1 MQLDLL
7 QDGFVAIPQAGIG
20 QIQQRAGELH
30 GFTKHEVERRINVG
44 RAQFFH
50 ALKCLDPA
58 LCLTRLG
65 GLSLEA
71 GDVAFHVRGLRLL
84 LLVGLLLLGQTL
96 GTGAL
101 EGCVTA
107 AVERD
112 FALIDVGDVVHHG
125 IEKIPVVGYQQQG
138 ARVAFEEVFEPQNGI
153 KVQVVGRFIEQQ
165 QIRRTHEGL
174 RQVQADLARAEAD
187 EDGAAQARLHSE
199 LDSADGYTADA
210 RARKMLAGLGFT
222 NEQMDRPV
230 ADFSGGWRMRLN
242 LAQALMCPSDL
253 LLLDEPT
260 NHLDLDAI
268 LWLEDFLKN
277 YPGTLLLIS
286 HDRDFLDA
294 VVDNIAHVDQRK
306 ITLYRGGY
314 SAFERARAERLAQ
327 QQQAYEKQQAQR
339 AHMESYIARFKA
351 QATKARQAQSRIKA
365 LERMEELSAAHV
377 DSPFDFV
384 FREAVKLSSPLLDL
398 SDARLGYGDK
408 TILEKVKLQ
417 LVPGARI
424 GLLGPNG
431 AGKSTLIKNLAGE
444 LEPLS
449 GRLARGETLVVGYFA
464 QHQLDSL
471 DSKASPLLHMQRLAP
486 TEREQTL
493 RDFLGGFD
501 FRGARIDEPVL
512 NFSGGEKARLA
523 LALIAWGRPNLL
535 LLDEPTNHLDLEMRL
550 ALTMA
555 LQEFSGA
562 VLVVSHDRHLLKS
575 TTDEFLLVADGKV
588 QEFDGDLED
597 YARWL
602 ADYRLRNAPVS
613 TTLVNPDKT
622 DKKAQRQAAAALR
635 QQLAPH
641 KREADKLESELGKV
655 NEKLAKIETSLGDSA
670 VYEAARKDELRDL
683 LAEQAKLKVLESQL
697 EERWMEALEL
707 LESMQAELE
716 ALS

>member
-1 MQLDLL
+1 MIRLQNLTLQRGPQRLL
-7 QDGFVAIPQAGIG
+7 EDAELTLHAGHKAGLIG
-20 QIQQRAGELH
+20 ANGAGKSSLFALIRGELH
-30 GFTKHEVERRINVG
+30 PDSGDCFLPADWRIAHMRQEIETLERLAVDYV
-44 RAQFFH
+44 
-50 ALKCLDPA
+50 LD
-58 LCLTRLG
+58 
-65 GLSLEA
+65 
-71 GDVAFHVRGLRLL
+71 GDLRL
-84 LLVGLLLLGQTL
+84 
-96 GTGAL
+96 
-101 EGCVTA
+101 
-107 AVERD
+107 R
-112 FALIDVGDVVHHG
+112 
-125 IEKIPVVGYQQQG
+125 
-138 ARVAFEEVFEPQNGI
+138 EVQ
-153 KVQVVGRFIEQQ
+153 R
-165 QIRRTHEGL
+165 
-174 RQVQADLARAEAD
+174 DLAAAEAAH
-187 EDGAAQARLHSE
+187 DGAAQARLHSE

-210 RARKMLAGLGFT
+210 RARKLLAGLGFT
-222 NEQMDRPV
+222 NEQMDRQV
-230 ADFSGGWRMRLN
+230 GDFSGGWRMRLN

-268 LWLEDFLKN
+268 IWLEEWLKS

-286 HDRDFLDA
+286 HDRDFLDE
-294 VVDNIAHVDQRK
+294 VVDHVAHVDQRR

-314 SAFERARAERLAQ
+314 TAFERARAERLAQ

-384 FREAVKLSSPLLDL
+384 FRESSKISSPLIDL

-417 LVPGARI
+417 LTPGARI

-444 LEPLS
+444 LSPLG
-449 GRLARGETLVVGYFA
+449 GRLTRGENTVVGYFA

-471 DSKASPLLHMQRLAP
+471 DAKASPLLHLQRLAP

-523 LALIAWGRPNLL
+523 LALIAWERPNLL

-575 TTDEFLLVADGKV
+575 TTDNFYLVADGKV
-588 QEFDGDLED
+588 EEFDGDLED

-602 ADYRLRNAPVS
+602 VEYRQRNAPVS
-613 TTLVNPDKT
+613 NTPVNPDKT

-641 KREADKLESELGKV
+641 KREADKLEAELGKLH
-655 NEKLAKIETSLGDSA
+655 EKLAKVDASLGDSDI
-670 VYEAARKDELRDL
+670 YEPARKNELRDL
-683 LAEQAKLKVLESQL
+683 LAEQARLKVREGEL
-697 EERWMEALEL
+697 EEAWMEALEV

>member
-1 MQLDLL
+1 MIRLQNLTLQRGPQRLL
-7 QDGFVAIPQAGIG
+7 EDAELTLHAGHKAGLIG
-20 QIQQRAGELH
+20 ANGAGKSSLFALIRGELH
-30 GFTKHEVERRINVG
+30 PDSGDCFLPADWRIAHMRQEIETLERIAVDYV
-44 RAQFFH
+44 
-50 ALKCLDPA
+50 LD
-58 LCLTRLG
+58 
-65 GLSLEA
+65 
-71 GDVAFHVRGLRLL
+71 GDLRL
-84 LLVGLLLLGQTL
+84 
-96 GTGAL
+96 
-101 EGCVTA
+101 
-107 AVERD
+107 R
-112 FALIDVGDVVHHG
+112 
-125 IEKIPVVGYQQQG
+125 
-138 ARVAFEEVFEPQNGI
+138 EVQ
-153 KVQVVGRFIEQQ
+153 R
-165 QIRRTHEGL
+165 
-174 RQVQADLARAEAD
+174 DLAAAEAAH
-187 EDGAAQARLHSE
+187 DGAAQARLHSE

-210 RARKMLAGLGFT
+210 RARKLLAGLGFT
-222 NEQMDRPV
+222 NEQMDRQV
-230 ADFSGGWRMRLN
+230 GDFSGGWRMRLN

-268 LWLEDFLKN
+268 IWLEDWLKS
-277 YPGTLLLIS
+277 YPGTLMLIS

-294 VVDNIAHVDQRK
+294 VVDHVAHVDQRK

-384 FREAVKLSSPLLDL
+384 FRESTKISSPLIDL

-408 TILEKVKLQ
+408 AILEKVKLQ
-417 LVPGARI
+417 LTPGARI

-444 LEPLS
+444 LEPLA
-449 GRLARGETLVVGYFA
+449 GRLTRGENTVVGYFA

-471 DSKASPLLHMQRLAP
+471 DSKASPLLHLQRLAP

-523 LALIAWGRPNLL
+523 LALIAWDRPNLL

-575 TTDEFLLVADGKV
+575 TTDNFYLVADGKV
-588 QEFDGDLED
+588 EEFDGDLED

-602 ADYRLRNAPVS
+602 VEYRQRNAPVS
-613 TTLVNPDKT
+613 NTPVNPDKT

-641 KREADKLESELGKV
+641 KREADKLEAELGKLH
-655 NEKLAKIETSLGDSA
+655 EKLAKIDTSLGDSDI
-670 VYEAARKDELRDL
+670 YEPMRKNDLRDL
-683 LAEQAKLKVLESQL
+683 LAEQARLKVREAEL
-697 EERWMEALEL
+697 EEAWMEALEL

>member
-1 MQLDLL
+1 MIRLQNLTLQRGPQRLL
-7 QDGFVAIPQAGIG
+7 EDAELTLHAGHKAGLIG
-20 QIQQRAGELH
+20 ANGAGKSSLFALLRGELH
-30 GFTKHEVERRINVG
+30 PDSGDCSLPADWRIAHMRQEVDTLERLAVDYV
-44 RAQFFH
+44 
-50 ALKCLDPA
+50 LD
-58 LCLTRLG
+58 
-65 GLSLEA
+65 
-71 GDVAFHVRGLRLL
+71 GD
-84 LLVGLLLLGQTL
+84 
-96 GTGAL
+96 
-101 EGCVTA
+101 
-107 AVERD
+107 
-112 FALIDVGDVVHHG
+112 
-125 IEKIPVVGYQQQG
+125 
-138 ARVAFEEVFEPQNGI
+138 
-153 KVQVVGRFIEQQ
+153 
-165 QIRRTHEGL
+165 IRL
-174 RQVQADLARAEAD
+174 RQVQRDLAVAEAAH
-187 EDGAAQARLHSE
+187 DGGALARLHSE

-210 RARKMLAGLGFT
+210 RARKLLAGLGFT
-222 NEQMDRPV
+222 NEQMDRQV
-230 ADFSGGWRMRLN
+230 GDFSGGWRMRLN

-268 LWLEDFLKN
+268 IWLEDWLKS

-294 VVDNIAHVDQRK
+294 VVDHVAHVDQRK
-306 ITLYRGGY
+306 LVLYRGGY
-314 SAFERARAERLAQ
+314 TAFERARAERLAQ

-384 FREAVKLSSPLLDL
+384 FRESTKISSPLIDL

-408 TILEKVKLQ
+408 TVLEKVKLQ
-417 LVPGARI
+417 LTPGARI

-431 AGKSTLIKNLAGE
+431 AGKSTLIKNLSGE
-444 LEPLS
+444 LQPLA
-449 GRLARGETLVVGYFA
+449 GRLTRGENTVVGYFA

-471 DSKASPLLHMQRLAP
+471 DAKASPLLHLQRLAP

-523 LALIAWGRPNLL
+523 LALIAWEKPNLL

-575 TTDEFLLVADGKV
+575 TTDNFFLVADGKV
-588 QEFDGDLED
+588 EEFDGDLED

-602 ADYRLRNAPVS
+602 VDYRQRNAPVS
-613 TTLVNPDKT
+613 STPVNPDKT

-641 KREADKLESELGKV
+641 KREADRLESELGKLH
-655 NEKLAKIETSLGDSA
+655 EKLHQIETRLGDSGL
-670 VYEAARKDELRDL
+670 YEAARKDELRDL
-683 LAEQAKLKVLESQL
+683 LAEQARLKVREAEL
-697 EERWMEALEL
+697 EEAWMQALEL
-707 LESMQAELE
+707 LETLQAELE

>member
-1 MQLDLL
+1 MIRLQNLTLQRGPQRLL
-7 QDGFVAIPQAGIG
+7 EDAELTLHAGHKAGLIG
-20 QIQQRAGELH
+20 ANGAGKSSLFALLRGELH
-30 GFTKHEVERRINVG
+30 PDSGDCLLPADWRIAHMRQEVDTLERLAVDYV
-44 RAQFFH
+44 
-50 ALKCLDPA
+50 LD
-58 LCLTRLG
+58 
-65 GLSLEA
+65 
-71 GDVAFHVRGLRLL
+71 GDLR
-84 LLVGLLLLGQTL
+84 
-96 GTGAL
+96 
-101 EGCVTA
+101 
-107 AVERD
+107 
-112 FALIDVGDVVHHG
+112 
-125 IEKIPVVGYQQQG
+125 
-138 ARVAFEEVFEPQNGI
+138 
-153 KVQVVGRFIEQQ
+153 
-165 QIRRTHEGL
+165 L
-174 RQVQADLARAEAD
+174 RQVQRDLAQAEAAH
-187 EDGAAQARLHSE
+187 DGAAQARLHAE

-210 RARKMLAGLGFT
+210 RARKLLAGLGFT
-222 NEQMDRPV
+222 NEQMDRQV
-230 ADFSGGWRMRLN
+230 GDFSGGWRMRLN

-268 LWLEDFLKN
+268 IWLEDWLKS

-294 VVDNIAHVDQRK
+294 VVDHVAHVDQRK
-306 ITLYRGGY
+306 LTLYRGGY

-384 FREAVKLSSPLLDL
+384 FRESTKISSPLIDL

-408 TILEKVKLQ
+408 TVLEKVKLQ
-417 LVPGARI
+417 LTPGARI

-431 AGKSTLIKNLAGE
+431 AGKSTLIKNLSGE
-444 LEPLS
+444 LEPLA
-449 GRLARGETLVVGYFA
+449 GRLTRGENTVVGYFA

-471 DSKASPLLHMQRLAP
+471 DSKASPLLHLQRLAP
-486 TEREQTL
+486 TEREQVL

-575 TTDEFLLVADGKV
+575 TTDNFFLVADGKV
-588 QEFDGDLED
+588 EEFDGDLED

-602 ADYRLRNAPVS
+602 VEYRQRNAPVS
-613 TTLVNPDKT
+613 STPVNPDKT

-641 KREADKLESELGKV
+641 KREADKLEAELGKLH
-655 NEKLAKIETSLGDSA
+655 EKLQKIETSLGDSGL
-670 VYEAARKDELRDL
+670 YEAARKDELRDL
-683 LAEQAKLKVLESQL
+683 LAEQAKLKVREAEL
-697 EERWMEALEL
+697 EEAWMQALEL
-707 LESMQAELE
+707 LENLQAELE

>member
-1 MQLDLL
+1 MIRLQSLTLQRGPQRLL
-7 QDGFVAIPQAGIG
+7 EDAELTLHAGQKAGLIG
-20 QIQQRAGELH
+20 ANGAGKSSLFALLRGELSPDNGDCFLPADWRIAH
-30 GFTKHEVERRINVG
+30 MRQEVDTLERLAVDYV
-44 RAQFFH
+44 
-50 ALKCLDPA
+50 LD
-58 LCLTRLG
+58 
-65 GLSLEA
+65 
-71 GDVAFHVRGLRLL
+71 GD
-84 LLVGLLLLGQTL
+84 
-96 GTGAL
+96 
-101 EGCVTA
+101 
-107 AVERD
+107 
-112 FALIDVGDVVHHG
+112 
-125 IEKIPVVGYQQQG
+125 
-138 ARVAFEEVFEPQNGI
+138 
-153 KVQVVGRFIEQQ
+153 
-165 QIRRTHEGL
+165 IRL
-174 RQVQADLARAEAD
+174 RQVQNELAAAEAAH
-187 EDGAAQARLHSE
+187 DGAAQARLHSE

-210 RARKMLAGLGFT
+210 RARKLLAGLGFT
-222 NEQMDRPV
+222 NDQMERQV
-230 ADFSGGWRMRLN
+230 GSFSGGWRMRLN

-268 LWLEDFLKN
+268 LWLEDWLKG

-286 HDRDFLDA
+286 HDRDFLDS
-294 VVDNIAHVDQRK
+294 VVDHIAHVEQKK

-327 QQQAYEKQQAQR
+327 QQQAFEKQQAQR
-339 AHMESYIARFKA
+339 AHMEKYIARFKA

-377 DSPFDFV
+377 DSPFNFS
-384 FREAVKLSSPLLDL
+384 FRESDKISSPLLDL

-408 TILEKVKLQ
+408 AILQKVKLQ
-417 LVPGARI
+417 LTPGARI

-449 GRLARGETLVVGYFA
+449 GRLYRGENTTVGYFA

-471 DSKASPLLHMQRLAP
+471 DAKASPLLHLQRIAP

-501 FRGARIDEPVL
+501 FRGARLEEPVL

-523 LALIAWGRPNLL
+523 LALIAWDKPNLL

-575 TTDEFLLVADGKV
+575 TTDNFLLVADGV
-588 QEFDGDLED
+588 VEEFDGDLDD
-597 YARWL
+597 YTRWL
-602 ADYRLRNAPVS
+602 ADYRQRNAPVS
-613 TTLVNPDKT
+613 NTPVNADKT
-622 DKKAQRQAAAALR
+622 DKKAQRQQAAALR

-641 KREADKLESELGKV
+641 KREAEKLEKEL
-655 NEKLAKIETSLGDSA
+655 NTLHEKLAKVEASLGDSA
-670 VYEAARKDELRDL
+670 IYEAANKDKLRDL
-683 LAEQAKLKVLESQL
+683 LAEQVKLKARES
-697 EERWMEALEL
+697 EVEDAWMEALEL

>member
-1 MQLDLL
+1 MIRLSNLTLQRGPQRLLDGAEMTLHTGHKAGLIGANGAGKSSLFALL
-7 QDGFVAIPQAGIG
+7 
-20 QIQQRAGELH
+20 RGELSPDGGDCH
-30 GFTKHEVERRINVG
+30 LPADWRIAHMRQEVDT
-44 RAQFFH
+44 
-50 ALKCLDPA
+50 LDRVA
-58 LCLTRLG
+58 VDYVLD
-65 GLSLEA
+65 
-71 GDVAFHVRGLRLL
+71 GDVRLR
-84 LLVGLLLLGQTL
+84 
-96 GTGAL
+96 
-101 EGCVTA
+101 
-107 AVERD
+107 R
-112 FALIDVGDVVHHG
+112 
-125 IEKIPVVGYQQQG
+125 
-138 ARVAFEEVFEPQNGI
+138 
-153 KVQVVGRFIEQQ
+153 
-165 QIRRTHEGL
+165 
-174 RQVQADLARAEAD
+174 VQAALAEA
-187 EDGAAQARLHSE
+187 EQAHDGTALARLHSE

-210 RARKMLAGLGFT
+210 RARKLLAGLGFT
-222 NEQMDRPV
+222 NEQMDRRV
-230 ADFSGGWRMRLN
+230 GDFSGGWRMRLN

-268 LWLEDFLKN
+268 LWLEDWLKG

-294 VVDNIAHVDQRK
+294 VVDHVLHVEQRK
-306 ITLYRGGY
+306 LNLYKGGY
-314 SAFERARAERLAQ
+314 SAFERTRAERLAQ

-339 AHMESYIARFKA
+339 AHMEKYIARFKA

-384 FREAVKLSSPLLDL
+384 FRESQKISSPLLSL
-398 SDARLGYGDK
+398 SEGRLGYGDK
-408 TILEKVKLQ
+408 AILEKVKLQ

-449 GRLARGETLVVGYFA
+449 GRLVRGENLAVGYFA

-471 DSKASPLLHMQRLAP
+471 DDKASPLLHLQRIAP

-501 FRGARIDEPVL
+501 FHGDRVDEPVV

-523 LALIAWGRPNLL
+523 LSLIAWERPNLL

-555 LQEFSGA
+555 LQEFAGA
-562 VLVVSHDRHLLKS
+562 VVVVSHDRHLLKS
-575 TTDEFLLVADGKV
+575 TTDDFLLVADGKV
-588 QEFDGDLED
+588 EPFDGDLDD
-597 YARWL
+597 YSRWL
-602 ADYRLRNAPVS
+602 VDYRQRNAPVS
-613 TTLVNPDKT
+613 SAVTNPDKT
-622 DKKAQRQAAAALR
+622 DKKAMRQAAAALR

-641 KREADKLESELGKV
+641 KKTADKLEAELNQV
-655 NEKLAKIETSLGDSA
+655 HAQLAEIEAALGDGGL
-670 VYEAARKDELRDL
+670 YEAARKDELREL
-683 LAEQAKLKVLESQL
+683 LARQTALKQREGDLEDG
-697 EERWMEALEL
+697 WMQALET
-707 LESMQAELE
+707 LEAMQAELE

>member
-1 MQLDLL
+1 MIRLQSLTLQRGPQRLL
-7 QDGFVAIPQAGIG
+7 EDAELTLHAGQKAGLIG
-20 QIQQRAGELH
+20 ANGAGKSSLFALLRGELSPDNGDCSLPADWCIAH
-30 GFTKHEVERRINVG
+30 MRQEVDTLERLAVDYV
-44 RAQFFH
+44 
-50 ALKCLDPA
+50 LD
-58 LCLTRLG
+58 
-65 GLSLEA
+65 
-71 GDVAFHVRGLRLL
+71 GDLR
-84 LLVGLLLLGQTL
+84 
-96 GTGAL
+96 
-101 EGCVTA
+101 
-107 AVERD
+107 
-112 FALIDVGDVVHHG
+112 
-125 IEKIPVVGYQQQG
+125 
-138 ARVAFEEVFEPQNGI
+138 
-153 KVQVVGRFIEQQ
+153 
-165 QIRRTHEGL
+165 L
-174 RQVQADLARAEAD
+174 RQVQHDLAAAEAAH
-187 EDGAAQARLHSE
+187 DGAAQARLHSE

-210 RARKMLAGLGFT
+210 RARKLLAGLGFT
-222 NEQMDRPV
+222 NDQMERQV
-230 ADFSGGWRMRLN
+230 GSFSGGWRMRLN

-268 LWLEDFLKN
+268 LWLEDWLKG
-277 YPGTLLLIS
+277 YSGTLLLIS
-286 HDRDFLDA
+286 HDRDFLDS
-294 VVDNIAHVDQRK
+294 VVDHIAHVEQKK

-339 AHMESYIARFKA
+339 AHMEKYIARFKA

-377 DSPFDFV
+377 DSPFDFT
-384 FREAVKLSSPLLDL
+384 FRESDKISSPLLDL

-408 TILEKVKLQ
+408 AVLQKVKLQ
-417 LVPGARI
+417 LTPGARI

-449 GRLARGETLVVGYFA
+449 GRLFRGENTVVGYFA

-471 DSKASPLLHMQRLAP
+471 DAKASPLLHLQRIAP
-486 TEREQTL
+486 SEREQTL

-501 FRGARIDEPVL
+501 FRGARLEEPVL

-523 LALIAWGRPNLL
+523 LALIAWDKPNLL

-562 VLVVSHDRHLLKS
+562 VMVVSHDRHLLKS
-575 TTDEFLLVADGKV
+575 TTDNFLLVADGV
-588 QEFDGDLED
+588 VEEFDGDLDD
-597 YARWL
+597 YTRWL
-602 ADYRLRNAPVS
+602 ADYRQRNAPVS
-613 TTLVNPDKT
+613 NTPVNADKT
-622 DKKAQRQAAAALR
+622 DKKAQRQQAAALR

-641 KREADKLESELGKV
+641 KREAEKLEKELGTLH
-655 NEKLAKIETSLGDSA
+655 EKLAKIEAALGDSA
-670 VYEAARKDELRDL
+670 IYEAANKDKLRDL
-683 LAEQAKLKVLESQL
+683 LADQARLKVRESEL
-697 EERWMEALEL
+697 EEAWMEALEL

>member
-1 MQLDLL
+1 MIRLQNLTLQRGPQRLL
-7 QDGFVAIPQAGIG
+7 EDAELTLHAGHKAGLIG
-20 QIQQRAGELH
+20 ANGAGKSSLFALFRGELH
-30 GFTKHEVERRINVG
+30 PDSGDCFLPADWRIAHMRQEVDTLERLAVDYV
-44 RAQFFH
+44 
-50 ALKCLDPA
+50 LD
-58 LCLTRLG
+58 
-65 GLSLEA
+65 
-71 GDVAFHVRGLRLL
+71 GDLRL
-84 LLVGLLLLGQTL
+84 
-96 GTGAL
+96 
-101 EGCVTA
+101 
-107 AVERD
+107 R
-112 FALIDVGDVVHHG
+112 
-125 IEKIPVVGYQQQG
+125 
-138 ARVAFEEVFEPQNGI
+138 EVQ
-153 KVQVVGRFIEQQ
+153 R
-165 QIRRTHEGL
+165 
-174 RQVQADLARAEAD
+174 DLAAAEAAH
-187 EDGAAQARLHSE
+187 DGAAQARLHSE

-210 RARKMLAGLGFT
+210 RARKLLAGLGFT
-222 NEQMDRPV
+222 NEQMDRQV
-230 ADFSGGWRMRLN
+230 GDFSGGWRMRLN

-268 LWLEDFLKN
+268 IWLEEWLKS

-294 VVDNIAHVDQRK
+294 VVDHVAHVDQRK

-384 FREAVKLSSPLLDL
+384 FRESTKISSPLIDL
-398 SDARLGYGDK
+398 SDARLGYGEK
-408 TILEKVKLQ
+408 TVLEKVKLQ
-417 LVPGARI
+417 LTPGARI

-431 AGKSTLIKNLAGE
+431 AGKSTLIKNLSGE
-444 LEPLS
+444 LEPLA
-449 GRLARGETLVVGYFA
+449 GRLTRGENTVVGYFA

-471 DSKASPLLHMQRLAP
+471 DSKASPLLHLQRLAP

-523 LALIAWGRPNLL
+523 LALIAWDRPNLL

-575 TTDEFLLVADGKV
+575 TTDNFFLVADGKV
-588 QEFDGDLED
+588 EEFDGDLED

-602 ADYRLRNAPVS
+602 VEYRQRNAPVS
-613 TTLVNPDKT
+613 TTPVNPDKT

-641 KREADKLESELGKV
+641 KREADKLETELGKLH
-655 NEKLAKIETSLGDSA
+655 EKLAKVDASLGDSD
-670 VYEAARKDELRDL
+670 VYEPARKNELRDL
-683 LAEQAKLKVLESQL
+683 LAEQAKLKVREAEL
-697 EERWMEALEL
+697 EEAWMESLEL
-707 LESMQAELE
+707 LENMQAELE

>member
-1 MQLDLL
+1 MIRLSNLTLQRGPQRLL
-7 QDGFVAIPQAGIG
+7 EGAELTLHAGQKAGLIG
-20 QIQQRAGELH
+20 ANGAGKSSLFALLRGELTPDSGECQLPGDWRIAH
-30 GFTKHEVERRINVG
+30 MRQEVDT
-44 RAQFFH
+44 
-50 ALKCLDPA
+50 LD
-58 LCLTRLG
+58 RLAVDYV
-65 GLSLEA
+65 LD
-71 GDVAFHVRGLRLL
+71 GDVRLRE
-84 LLVGLLLLGQTL
+84 VQA
-96 GTGAL
+96 AL
-101 EGCVTA
+101 TA
-107 AVERD
+107 AEAAHD
-112 FALIDVGDVVHHG
+112 NNAL
-125 IEKIPVVGYQQQG
+125 
-138 ARVAFEEVFEPQNGI
+138 
-153 KVQVVGRFIEQQ
+153 
-165 QIRRTHEGL
+165 
-174 RQVQADLARAEAD
+174 
-187 EDGAAQARLHSE
+187 ARLHVE

-210 RARKMLAGLGFT
+210 RARKLLAGLGFS
-222 NEQMDRPV
+222 NEQMDRRV
-230 ADFSGGWRMRLN
+230 GDFSGGWRMRLN

-268 LWLEDFLKN
+268 LWLEDWLKS

-294 VVDNIAHVDQRK
+294 VVDHVAHVEQCK
-306 ITLYRGGY
+306 LTLYRGGY

-339 AHMESYIARFKA
+339 AHMEKYIARFKA

-377 DSPFDFV
+377 DSPFDFT
-384 FREAVKLSSPLLDL
+384 FRESEKISSPLLDL
-398 SDARLGYGDK
+398 AEARLGYGDK
-408 TILEKVKLQ
+408 TVLEKVKLQ
-417 LVPGARI
+417 LTPGARI

-444 LEPLS
+444 LEPLA
-449 GRLARGETLVVGYFA
+449 GRLVRGENLVVGYFA

-471 DSKASPLLHMQRLAP
+471 DSKASPLLHLQRLAP

-523 LALIAWGRPNLL
+523 LALIAWERPNLL

-575 TTDEFLLVADGKV
+575 TTDDFLLVADGKV
-588 QEFDGDLED
+588 ETFDGDLDD
-597 YARWL
+597 YTRWL
-602 ADYRLRNAPVS
+602 VEYRQRNAPVS
-613 TTLVNPDKT
+613 TTPVNPDKT

-641 KREADKLESELGKV
+641 KRQADKLEAE
-655 NEKLAKIETSLGDSA
+655 LAKLHEELAGVDASLSDSA
-670 VYEAARKDELRDL
+670 LYEAARKDELREL
-683 LAEQAKLKVLESQL
+683 LARQAKLKVREGEL
-697 EERWMEALEL
+697 EEAWMQALEV

>member
-1 MQLDLL
+1 MIRLQNLTLQRGPQRLL
-7 QDGFVAIPQAGIG
+7 EDAELTLHAGHKAGLIG
-20 QIQQRAGELH
+20 ANGAGKSSLFALIRGELH
-30 GFTKHEVERRINVG
+30 PDSGDCFLPADWRIAHMRQEIETLERLAVDYV
-44 RAQFFH
+44 
-50 ALKCLDPA
+50 LD
-58 LCLTRLG
+58 
-65 GLSLEA
+65 
-71 GDVAFHVRGLRLL
+71 GDLRL
-84 LLVGLLLLGQTL
+84 
-96 GTGAL
+96 
-101 EGCVTA
+101 
-107 AVERD
+107 R
-112 FALIDVGDVVHHG
+112 
-125 IEKIPVVGYQQQG
+125 
-138 ARVAFEEVFEPQNGI
+138 EVQ
-153 KVQVVGRFIEQQ
+153 R
-165 QIRRTHEGL
+165 
-174 RQVQADLARAEAD
+174 DLAAAEAAH
-187 EDGAAQARLHSE
+187 DGAAQARLHSE

-210 RARKMLAGLGFT
+210 RARKLLAGLGFT
-222 NEQMDRPV
+222 NEQMDRQV
-230 ADFSGGWRMRLN
+230 GDFSGGWRMRLN

-268 LWLEDFLKN
+268 IWLEEWLKS

-286 HDRDFLDA
+286 HDRDFLDE
-294 VVDNIAHVDQRK
+294 VVDHVAHVDQRK

-314 SAFERARAERLAQ
+314 TAFERARAERLAQ

-384 FREAVKLSSPLLDL
+384 FRESTKISSPLIDL

-417 LVPGARI
+417 LTPGARI

-444 LEPLS
+444 LSPIA
-449 GRLARGETLVVGYFA
+449 GRLTRGENTVVGYFA

-486 TEREQTL
+486 SEREQTL

-523 LALIAWGRPNLL
+523 LALIAWERPNLL

-575 TTDEFLLVADGKV
+575 TTDNFYLVADGKV
-588 QEFDGDLED
+588 EEFDGDLED

-602 ADYRLRNAPVS
+602 VEYRQRNAPVS
-613 TTLVNPDKT
+613 NTPANPDKT

-641 KREADKLESELGKV
+641 KREADKLEAELGKLH
-655 NEKLAKIETSLGDSA
+655 EKLAKVDASLGDSDI
-670 VYEAARKDELRDL
+670 YEPARKNELRDL
-683 LAEQAKLKVLESQL
+683 LAEQAKLKVREAEL
-697 EERWMEALEL
+697 EEAWMEALET

>member
-1 MQLDLL
+1 MIRLQNLTLQRGPQRLL
-7 QDGFVAIPQAGIG
+7 EDAELTLHAGHKAGLIG
-20 QIQQRAGELH
+20 ANGAGKSSLFALIRGELH
-30 GFTKHEVERRINVG
+30 PDSGDCFLPADWRIAHMRQEIETLERLAVDYV
-44 RAQFFH
+44 
-50 ALKCLDPA
+50 LD
-58 LCLTRLG
+58 
-65 GLSLEA
+65 
-71 GDVAFHVRGLRLL
+71 GDLRL
-84 LLVGLLLLGQTL
+84 
-96 GTGAL
+96 
-101 EGCVTA
+101 
-107 AVERD
+107 R
-112 FALIDVGDVVHHG
+112 
-125 IEKIPVVGYQQQG
+125 
-138 ARVAFEEVFEPQNGI
+138 EVQ
-153 KVQVVGRFIEQQ
+153 R
-165 QIRRTHEGL
+165 
-174 RQVQADLARAEAD
+174 DLAAAEAAH
-187 EDGAAQARLHSE
+187 DGAAQARLHSE

-210 RARKMLAGLGFT
+210 RARKLLAGLGFT
-222 NEQMDRPV
+222 NEQMDRQV
-230 ADFSGGWRMRLN
+230 GDFSGGWRMRLN

-268 LWLEDFLKN
+268 IWLEEWLKN

-286 HDRDFLDA
+286 HDRDFLDE
-294 VVDNIAHVDQRK
+294 VVDHVAHVDQRK

-384 FREAVKLSSPLLDL
+384 FRESSKISSPLIDL
-398 SDARLGYGDK
+398 SDASLGYGDK

-417 LVPGARI
+417 LTPGARI

-444 LEPLS
+444 LSPIA
-449 GRLARGETLVVGYFA
+449 GRLTRGENTVVGYFA

-486 TEREQTL
+486 SEREQTL

-523 LALIAWGRPNLL
+523 LALIAWERPNLL

-575 TTDEFLLVADGKV
+575 TTDNFYLVADGKV
-588 QEFDGDLED
+588 EEFDGDLED

-602 ADYRLRNAPVS
+602 VEYRQRNAPVNN
-613 TTLVNPDKT
+613 TPVNPDKT

-641 KREADKLESELGKV
+641 KREADKLEAELGKLH
-655 NEKLAKIETSLGDSA
+655 EKLAKVDASLGDSDI
-670 VYEAARKDELRDL
+670 YEPARKNELRDL
-683 LAEQAKLKVLESQL
+683 LAEQAKLKVREGEL
-697 EERWMEALEL
+697 EEAWMEALEV

>member
-1 MQLDLL
+1 MIRLQNLTLQRGPQRLL
-7 QDGFVAIPQAGIG
+7 EDAELTLHAGQKAGLIG
-20 QIQQRAGELH
+20 ANGAGKSSLFALLRGELH
-30 GFTKHEVERRINVG
+30 PDSGDCFLPADWRIAHMRQEVDTLERLAVDYV
-44 RAQFFH
+44 
-50 ALKCLDPA
+50 LD
-58 LCLTRLG
+58 
-65 GLSLEA
+65 
-71 GDVAFHVRGLRLL
+71 GDLR
-84 LLVGLLLLGQTL
+84 
-96 GTGAL
+96 
-101 EGCVTA
+101 
-107 AVERD
+107 
-112 FALIDVGDVVHHG
+112 
-125 IEKIPVVGYQQQG
+125 
-138 ARVAFEEVFEPQNGI
+138 
-153 KVQVVGRFIEQQ
+153 
-165 QIRRTHEGL
+165 L
-174 RQVQADLARAEAD
+174 RQVQRDLAAAEAAH
-187 EDGAAQARLHSE
+187 DGAAQARYHSE

-210 RARKMLAGLGFT
+210 RARKLLAGLGFT
-222 NEQMDRPV
+222 NEQMDRQV
-230 ADFSGGWRMRLN
+230 GDFSGGWRMRLN

-268 LWLEDFLKN
+268 IWLEEWLKS
-277 YPGTLLLIS
+277 YPGTLMLIS

-294 VVDNIAHVDQRK
+294 VVDHVAHVDQRK

-365 LERMEELSAAHV
+365 LERMEELTAAHV

-384 FREAVKLSSPLLDL
+384 FRESQKISSPLIDL
-398 SDARLGYGDK
+398 SDARLGYGEK
-408 TILEKVKLQ
+408 TVLEKVKLQ
-417 LVPGARI
+417 LTPGARI

-444 LEPLS
+444 LSPLA
-449 GRLARGETLVVGYFA
+449 GRLTRGENTVVGYFA

-471 DSKASPLLHMQRLAP
+471 DAKASPLLHLQRLAP

-523 LALIAWGRPNLL
+523 LALIAWDRPNLL

-575 TTDEFLLVADGKV
+575 TTDNFYLVADGKV
-588 QEFDGDLED
+588 EEFDGDLED
-597 YARWL
+597 YTRWL
-602 ADYRLRNAPVS
+602 VEYRQRNAPVS
-613 TTLVNPDKT
+613 NTPVNPDKT

-641 KREADKLESELGKV
+641 KREADKLEAELGKLH
-655 NEKLAKIETSLGDSA
+655 EKLAKIDASLGDSDI
-670 VYEAARKDELRDL
+670 YEPMRKNELRDL
-683 LAEQAKLKVLESQL
+683 LAEQAKLKVREGEL
-697 EERWMEALEL
+697 EEAWMEALEL

>member
-1 MQLDLL
+1 GLIGANGAGKSSLFALL
-7 QDGFVAIPQAGIG
+7 
-20 QIQQRAGELH
+20 RGEL
-30 GFTKHEVERRINVG
+30 TP
-44 RAQFFH
+44 
-50 ALKCLDPA
+50 D
-58 LCLTRLG
+58 
-65 GLSLEA
+65 A
-71 GDVAFHVRGLRLL
+71 GDCQLPGDWRIAHMRQEVDTLERLAVDYVLDGDERLRSI
-84 LLVGLLLLGQTL
+84 QRD
-96 GTGAL
+96 L
-101 EGCVTA
+101 ET
-107 AVERD
+107 
-112 FALIDVGDVVHHG
+112 
-125 IEKIPVVGYQQQG
+125 
-138 ARVAFEEVFEPQNGI
+138 
-153 KVQVVGRFIEQQ
+153 
-165 QIRRTHEGL
+165 
-174 RQVQADLARAEAD
+174 AEAAH
-187 EDGAAQARLHSE
+187 DGTAVARLHIE

-210 RARKMLAGLGFT
+210 RARKLLAGLGFS
-222 NEQMDRPV
+222 NEQMERRV
-230 ADFSGGWRMRLN
+230 GDFSGGWRMRLN

-268 LWLEDFLKN
+268 LWLEDWLKG

-294 VVDNIAHVDQRK
+294 VVDHVAHVEQCK
-306 ITLYRGGY
+306 LTLYRGGY

-339 AHMESYIARFKA
+339 AHMEKYIARFKA

-377 DSPFDFV
+377 DSPFDFT
-384 FREAVKLSSPLLDL
+384 FRESEKISSPLLDL
-398 SDARLGYGDK
+398 SEARLGYGDK

-417 LVPGARI
+417 LAPGARI

-444 LEPLS
+444 LEPLA
-449 GRLARGETLVVGYFA
+449 GRLVRGENLVVGYFA

-471 DSKASPLLHMQRLAP
+471 DSKASPLLHLQRLAP
-486 TEREQTL
+486 SEREQTL

-501 FRGARIDEPVL
+501 FRGGRLDEPVL

-523 LALIAWGRPNLL
+523 LALIAWERPNLL

-588 QEFDGDLED
+588 DTFDGDLDD
-597 YARWL
+597 YTRWL
-602 ADYRLRNAPVS
+602 AEYRQRNAPAS
-613 TTLVNPDKT
+613 SAPVNTDKT

-641 KREADKLESELGKV
+641 KREAEKLERELGTV
-655 NEKLAKIETSLGDSA
+655 HEQLAKVEASLGDSA
-670 VYEAARKDELRDL
+670 LYEAARKEELREL
-683 LAEQAKLKVLESQL
+683 LARQAQLKGREAEL
-697 EERWMEALEL
+697 EEAWMEALEV
-707 LESMQAELE
+707 LETMQAELE

>member
-1 MQLDLL
+1 MIRLQNLTLQRGPQRLL
-7 QDGFVAIPQAGIG
+7 EDAELTLHAGQKAGLIG
-20 QIQQRAGELH
+20 ANGAGKSSLFALLRGELAPDSGDCYLPADWRIAH
-30 GFTKHEVERRINVG
+30 MRQEVDTLERIAVDYVLDGDVRLREV
-44 RAQFFH
+44 QH
-50 ALKCLDPA
+50 AL
-58 LCLTRLG
+58 
-65 GLSLEA
+65 
-71 GDVAFHVRGLRLL
+71 
-84 LLVGLLLLGQTL
+84 
-96 GTGAL
+96 
-101 EGCVTA
+101 
-107 AVERD
+107 
-112 FALIDVGDVVHHG
+112 
-125 IEKIPVVGYQQQG
+125 
-138 ARVAFEEVFEPQNGI
+138 
-153 KVQVVGRFIEQQ
+153 
-165 QIRRTHEGL
+165 
-174 RQVQADLARAEAD
+174 ADAEARQ
-187 EDGAAQARLHSE
+187 DGAAQARLHAE

-210 RARKMLAGLGFT
+210 RARKLLAGLGFS
-222 NEQMDRPV
+222 NEQMDRQV
-230 ADFSGGWRMRLN
+230 GDFSGGWRMRLS

-268 LWLEDFLKN
+268 LWLEDWLKG

-286 HDRDFLDA
+286 HDRDFLDE
-294 VVDNIAHVDQRK
+294 VVDHVAHVEQQK
-306 ITLYRGGY
+306 LTLYRGGY

-339 AHMESYIARFKA
+339 AHMEKYIARFKA

-384 FREAVKLSSPLLDL
+384 FRESVKISSPLLDL
-398 SDARLGYGDK
+398 SEGRLGYGDK
-408 TILEKVKLQ
+408 AVLEKVKLQ
-417 LVPGARI
+417 LAPGARI

-444 LEPLS
+444 LTPIG
-449 GRLARGETLVVGYFA
+449 GRLVRGENLVVGYFA

-471 DSKASPLLHMQRLAP
+471 DSKASPLLHLQRLAP
-486 TEREQTL
+486 TEREQVL

-523 LALIAWGRPNLL
+523 LALIAWERPNLL

-575 TTDEFLLVADGKV
+575 TTDDFLLVADGKV
-588 QEFDGDLED
+588 ETFDGDLDD

-602 ADYRLRNAPVS
+602 VDYRQRHAPVS
-613 TTLVNPDKT
+613 NTPVNPDKT

-641 KREADKLESELGKV
+641 KRQADKLERDLGEV
-655 NEKLAKIETSLGDSA
+655 HEKLAKIEAALSDSA
-670 VYEAARKDELRDL
+670 LYEAARKDELRDQ
-683 LAEQAKLKVLESQL
+683 LAQQARLKVREGEL
-697 EERWMEALEL
+697 EEQWMEALEL
-707 LESMQAELE
+707 LEDMQAQLE
-716 ALS
+716 ALG

>member
-1 MQLDLL
+1 MIRLQNLTLQRGPQRLL
-7 QDGFVAIPQAGIG
+7 EDAELTLHAGHKAGLIG
-20 QIQQRAGELH
+20 ANGAGKSSLFALLRGELH
-30 GFTKHEVERRINVG
+30 PDSGDCFLPADWRIAHMRQEIETLERIAVDYV
-44 RAQFFH
+44 
-50 ALKCLDPA
+50 LD
-58 LCLTRLG
+58 
-65 GLSLEA
+65 
-71 GDVAFHVRGLRLL
+71 GDLRL
-84 LLVGLLLLGQTL
+84 
-96 GTGAL
+96 
-101 EGCVTA
+101 
-107 AVERD
+107 R
-112 FALIDVGDVVHHG
+112 
-125 IEKIPVVGYQQQG
+125 
-138 ARVAFEEVFEPQNGI
+138 EVQ
-153 KVQVVGRFIEQQ
+153 
-165 QIRRTHEGL
+165 H
-174 RQVQADLARAEAD
+174 DLAAAEAAH
-187 EDGAAQARLHSE
+187 DGAAQARLHSE

-210 RARKMLAGLGFT
+210 RARKLLAGLGFT
-222 NEQMDRPV
+222 NEQMDRQV
-230 ADFSGGWRMRLN
+230 GDFSGGWRMRLN

-268 LWLEDFLKN
+268 IWLEEWLKS

-294 VVDNIAHVDQRK
+294 VVDHVAHVDQRK

-314 SAFERARAERLAQ
+314 TAFERARAERLAQ

-384 FREAVKLSSPLLDL
+384 FRESTKISSPLIDL
-398 SDARLGYGDK
+398 SDARLGYGEK
-408 TILEKVKLQ
+408 TVLEKVKLQ
-417 LVPGARI
+417 LTPGARI

-444 LEPLS
+444 LEPLA
-449 GRLARGETLVVGYFA
+449 GRLTRGENTVVGYFA

-471 DSKASPLLHMQRLAP
+471 DSKASPLLHLQRLAP

-523 LALIAWGRPNLL
+523 LALIAWDRPNLL

-575 TTDEFLLVADGKV
+575 TTDNFYLVADGKV
-588 QEFDGDLED
+588 EEFDGDLDD
-597 YARWL
+597 YTRWL
-602 ADYRLRNAPVS
+602 VEYRQRNAPVS
-613 TTLVNPDKT
+613 NTPVNPDKT

-641 KREADKLESELGKV
+641 KREADKLEAELGKLH
-655 NEKLAKIETSLGDSA
+655 EKLAKIDVSLGDSDI
-670 VYEAARKDELRDL
+670 YEPARKNDLRDL
-683 LAEQAKLKVLESQL
+683 LAEQAKLKVREAEL
-697 EERWMEALEL
+697 EESWMEALEL

>member
-1 MQLDLL
+1 MIRLSNLTLQRGPQRLL
-7 QDGFVAIPQAGIG
+7 EGAELTLHAGHKAGLIG
-20 QIQQRAGELH
+20 ANGAGKSSLFALLRGELTPDSGDCQLPADWRIAH
-30 GFTKHEVERRINVG
+30 MRQEVDT
-44 RAQFFH
+44 
-50 ALKCLDPA
+50 LD
-58 LCLTRLG
+58 RLAVDYV
-65 GLSLEA
+65 LD
-71 GDVAFHVRGLRLL
+71 GDIRLR
-84 LLVGLLLLGQTL
+84 
-96 GTGAL
+96 
-101 EGCVTA
+101 
-107 AVERD
+107 
-112 FALIDVGDVVHHG
+112 
-125 IEKIPVVGYQQQG
+125 K
-138 ARVAFEEVFEPQNGI
+138 
-153 KVQVVGRFIEQQ
+153 
-165 QIRRTHEGL
+165 
-174 RQVQADLARAEAD
+174 VQADLAAAEAAH
-187 EDGAAQARLHSE
+187 DGTALARLHIE

-210 RARKMLAGLGFT
+210 RARKLLAGLGFT
-222 NEQMDRPV
+222 NEQMDRRV
-230 ADFSGGWRMRLN
+230 GDFSGGWRMRLN

-268 LWLEDFLKN
+268 LWLEDWLKG

-294 VVDNIAHVDQRK
+294 VVDHVAHVEQCK
-306 ITLYRGGY
+306 LTLYRGGY
-314 SAFERARAERLAQ
+314 TAFERTRAERLAQ

-339 AHMESYIARFKA
+339 AHMEKYIARFKA

-384 FREAVKLSSPLLDL
+384 FRESEKISSPLLDL
-398 SDARLGYGDK
+398 SEGRLGYGDK

-417 LVPGARI
+417 LTPGARI

-449 GRLARGETLVVGYFA
+449 GRLVRGENLSVGYFA

-471 DSKASPLLHMQRLAP
+471 DNKASPLLHLQRLAP

-523 LALIAWGRPNLL
+523 LALIAWERPNLL

-575 TTDEFLLVADGKV
+575 TTDDFLLVADGKV
-588 QEFDGDLED
+588 ETFDGDLDD
-597 YARWL
+597 YSRWL
-602 ADYRLRNAPVS
+602 VEYRQRNAPVS
-613 TTLVNPDKT
+613 TTPVNADKT

-641 KREADKLESELGKV
+641 KREADKLERELGGV
-655 NEKLAKIETSLGDSA
+655 HEQLAKIDASLGDSA
-670 VYEAARKDELRDL
+670 LYEAARKDELRDL
-683 LAEQAKLKVLESQL
+683 LAQQAKLKVREADLEEAWMAALEQL
-697 EERWMEALEL
+697 ET
-707 LESMQAELE
+707 MQAELE

>member
-1 MQLDLL
+1 VSYLFETKLVDSAAIMIRLQSLTLQRGPQRLL
-7 QDGFVAIPQAGIG
+7 EDAELTLHAGQKAGLIG
-20 QIQQRAGELH
+20 ANGAGKSSLFALLRGEL
-30 GFTKHEVERRINVG
+30 TP
-44 RAQFFH
+44 
-50 ALKCLDPA
+50 D
-58 LCLTRLG
+58 
-65 GLSLEA
+65 A
-71 GDVAFHVRGLRLL
+71 GDCLLPADWRIAHMRQEVDTLERMAVDYVLDGDLRLREVQRL
-84 LLVGLLLLGQTL
+84 L
-96 GTGAL
+96 
-101 EGCVTA
+101 
-107 AVERD
+107 
-112 FALIDVGDVVHHG
+112 
-125 IEKIPVVGYQQQG
+125 
-138 ARVAFEEVFEPQNGI
+138 
-153 KVQVVGRFIEQQ
+153 
-165 QIRRTHEGL
+165 
-174 RQVQADLARAEAD
+174 ADAEAAQ
-187 EDGAAQARLHSE
+187 DGAAQARMHSE

-210 RARKMLAGLGFT
+210 RARKLLAGLGFT
-222 NEQMDRPV
+222 NEQMEKPV
-230 ADFSGGWRMRLN
+230 GDFSGGWRMRLN

-268 LWLEDFLKN
+268 LWLEDWLKS

-294 VVDNIAHVDQRK
+294 VVDHVAHVEQRK

-314 SAFERARAERLAQ
+314 SAFERARAERMAQ

-339 AHMESYIARFKA
+339 AHMEKFITRFKA
-351 QATKARQAQSRIKA
+351 QATKAKQAQSRIKA

-377 DSPFDFV
+377 DSPFDFT
-384 FREAVKLSSPLLDL
+384 FRESTKISSPLLDL
-398 SDARLGYGDK
+398 SDARLGYGDRAV
-408 TILEKVKLQ
+408 LEKVKLQ
-417 LVPGARI
+417 LTPGARI

-449 GRLARGETLVVGYFA
+449 GRMVRGENTVVGYFA

-471 DSKASPLLHMQRLAP
+471 DAKASPLLHLQRIAP
-486 TEREQTL
+486 IEREQTL

-501 FRGARIDEPVL
+501 FRGARLDEPVL

-523 LALIAWGRPNLL
+523 LALIAWDRPNLL

-575 TTDEFLLVADGKV
+575 TTDDFLLVADGRV

-613 TTLVNPDKT
+613 STPVNVDKT
-622 DKKAQRQAAAALR
+622 DKKAQRQQAAALR

-641 KREADKLESELGKV
+641 KKLADKLERDLGTLH
-655 NEKLAKIETSLGDSA
+655 ERLAKVEAELADSA
-670 VYEAARKDELRDL
+670 NYEAANKDKLRDL
-683 LAEQAKLKVLESQL
+683 LAEQAKLKVSEGEL
-697 EERWMEALEL
+697 EESWMEALEL

>member
-1 MQLDLL
+1 MIRLQNLTLQRGPQRLL
-7 QDGFVAIPQAGIG
+7 EDAELTLHAGQKAGLIG
-20 QIQQRAGELH
+20 ANGAGKSSLFALLRGELH
-30 GFTKHEVERRINVG
+30 PDSGDCFLPADWRIAHMRQEVDTLERLAVDYV
-44 RAQFFH
+44 
-50 ALKCLDPA
+50 LD
-58 LCLTRLG
+58 
-65 GLSLEA
+65 
-71 GDVAFHVRGLRLL
+71 GDLR
-84 LLVGLLLLGQTL
+84 
-96 GTGAL
+96 
-101 EGCVTA
+101 
-107 AVERD
+107 
-112 FALIDVGDVVHHG
+112 
-125 IEKIPVVGYQQQG
+125 
-138 ARVAFEEVFEPQNGI
+138 
-153 KVQVVGRFIEQQ
+153 
-165 QIRRTHEGL
+165 L
-174 RQVQADLARAEAD
+174 RQVQRDLAAAEAAH
-187 EDGAAQARLHSE
+187 DGAAQARLHSE

-210 RARKMLAGLGFT
+210 RARKLLAGLGFT
-222 NEQMDRPV
+222 NEQMDRQV
-230 ADFSGGWRMRLN
+230 GDFSGGWRMRLN

-268 LWLEDFLKN
+268 IWLEEWLKS
-277 YPGTLLLIS
+277 YPGTLMLIS

-294 VVDNIAHVDQRK
+294 VVDHVAHVDQRK

-327 QQQAYEKQQAQR
+327 QQQAYEKQQVQR

-365 LERMEELSAAHV
+365 LERMEELTAAHV

-384 FREAVKLSSPLLDL
+384 FRESQKISSPLIDL

-408 TILEKVKLQ
+408 TVLEKVKLQ
-417 LVPGARI
+417 LTPGARI

-444 LEPLS
+444 LSPLA
-449 GRLARGETLVVGYFA
+449 GRLTRGENTVVGYFA

-471 DSKASPLLHMQRLAP
+471 DSKASPLLHVQRLAP

-523 LALIAWGRPNLL
+523 LALIAWDRPNLL

-575 TTDEFLLVADGKV
+575 TTDNFYLVADGKV
-588 QEFDGDLED
+588 EEFDGDLED
-597 YARWL
+597 YTRWL
-602 ADYRLRNAPVS
+602 VEYRQRNAPVS
-613 TTLVNPDKT
+613 NTPVNPDKT

-641 KREADKLESELGKV
+641 KREADKLEAELGKLH
-655 NEKLAKIETSLGDSA
+655 EKLAKVDASLGDSDI
-670 VYEAARKDELRDL
+670 YEPARKNELRDL
-683 LAEQAKLKVLESQL
+683 LAEQARLKVRESEL
-697 EERWMEALEL
+697 EEAWMEALEL

>member
-1 MQLDLL
+1 MINLFGTKLVDSAAIMIRLQSLTLQRGPQRLL
-7 QDGFVAIPQAGIG
+7 EDAELTLHAGQKAGLIG
-20 QIQQRAGELH
+20 ANGAGKSSLFALLRGELTPDSGDCLLPADWRIAH
-30 GFTKHEVERRINVG
+30 MRQEVDTLE
-44 RAQFFH
+44 
-50 ALKCLDPA
+50 
-58 LCLTRLG
+58 RLG
-65 GLSLEA
+65 VDYVLD
-71 GDVAFHVRGLRLL
+71 GDVRLR
-84 LLVGLLLLGQTL
+84 
-96 GTGAL
+96 
-101 EGCVTA
+101 
-107 AVERD
+107 
-112 FALIDVGDVVHHG
+112 
-125 IEKIPVVGYQQQG
+125 
-138 ARVAFEEVFEPQNGI
+138 EVQ
-153 KVQVVGRFIEQQ
+153 
-165 QIRRTHEGL
+165 
-174 RQVQADLARAEAD
+174 RQLAEA
-187 EDGAAQARLHSE
+187 EAAQDGAAQARLHAE

-210 RARKMLAGLGFT
+210 RARKLLAGLGFT
-222 NEQMDRPV
+222 NEQMERQV
-230 ADFSGGWRMRLN
+230 GSFSGGWRMRLN

-268 LWLEDFLKN
+268 LWLEEWLKS

-294 VVDNIAHVDQRK
+294 VVDHIAHVEQRK

-339 AHMESYIARFKA
+339 AHMEKYIARFKA

-377 DSPFDFV
+377 DSPFNFV
-384 FREAVKLSSPLLDL
+384 FRESDKISSPLLDM
-398 SDARLGYGDK
+398 SEARLGYGDK

-417 LVPGARI
+417 LAPGARI

-444 LEPLS
+444 LSPQS
-449 GRLARGETLVVGYFA
+449 GRLVRGENLTVGYFA

-471 DSKASPLLHMQRLAP
+471 DAKANPLLHLQRLAP

-501 FRGARIDEPVL
+501 FRGARLDEPVV

-523 LALIAWGRPNLL
+523 LALIAWEKPNLL

-562 VLVVSHDRHLLKS
+562 VLMVSHDRHLLKS
-575 TTDEFLLVADGKV
+575 TTDDFLLVADGRV
-588 QEFDGDLED
+588 QEFDGDLDD
-597 YARWL
+597 YTRWL

-613 TTLVNPDKT
+613 TAPVNADKT
-622 DKKAQRQAAAALR
+622 DKKAQRQQAAALR

-641 KREADKLESELGKV
+641 KREADKLERELGLLH
-655 NEKLAKIETSLGDSA
+655 EKLAKVEEALADSA
-670 VYEAARKDELRDL
+670 NYDAANKDKLREL
-683 LAEQAKLKVLESQL
+683 LAEQAKLKTRESEL
-697 EERWMEALEL
+697 EEAWMEALEL

>member
-1 MQLDLL
+1 MIRLQNLTLQRGPQRLL
-7 QDGFVAIPQAGIG
+7 EDAELTLHAGQKAGLIG
-20 QIQQRAGELH
+20 ANGAGKSSLFALLRGELH
-30 GFTKHEVERRINVG
+30 PDSGDCFLPADWRIAHMRQEVDTLERLAVDYV
-44 RAQFFH
+44 
-50 ALKCLDPA
+50 LD
-58 LCLTRLG
+58 
-65 GLSLEA
+65 
-71 GDVAFHVRGLRLL
+71 GDLR
-84 LLVGLLLLGQTL
+84 
-96 GTGAL
+96 
-101 EGCVTA
+101 
-107 AVERD
+107 
-112 FALIDVGDVVHHG
+112 
-125 IEKIPVVGYQQQG
+125 
-138 ARVAFEEVFEPQNGI
+138 
-153 KVQVVGRFIEQQ
+153 
-165 QIRRTHEGL
+165 L
-174 RQVQADLARAEAD
+174 RQVQRDLAAAEAAH
-187 EDGAAQARLHSE
+187 DGAAQARLHSE

-210 RARKMLAGLGFT
+210 RARKLLAGLGFT
-222 NEQMDRPV
+222 NEQMDRQV
-230 ADFSGGWRMRLN
+230 GDFSGGWRMRLN

-268 LWLEDFLKN
+268 IWLEEWLKS
-277 YPGTLLLIS
+277 YPGTLMLIS

-294 VVDNIAHVDQRK
+294 VVDHVAHVDQRK

-365 LERMEELSAAHV
+365 LERMEELTAAHV

-384 FREAVKLSSPLLDL
+384 FRESQKISSPLIDL

-408 TILEKVKLQ
+408 AVLEKVKLQ
-417 LVPGARI
+417 LTPGARI

-444 LEPLS
+444 LSPLA
-449 GRLARGETLVVGYFA
+449 GRLTRGENTVVGYFA

-471 DSKASPLLHMQRLAP
+471 DSKASPLLHLQRLAP

-523 LALIAWGRPNLL
+523 LALIAWDRPNLL

-575 TTDEFLLVADGKV
+575 TTDNFYLVADGKV
-588 QEFDGDLED
+588 EEFDGDLED
-597 YARWL
+597 YTRWL
-602 ADYRLRNAPVS
+602 VEYRQRNAPVS
-613 TTLVNPDKT
+613 NTPVNPDKT

-641 KREADKLESELGKV
+641 KREADKLEAELGKLH
-655 NEKLAKIETSLGDSA
+655 EKLAKVDTSLGDSDI
-670 VYEAARKDELRDL
+670 YEPARKNELRDL
-683 LAEQAKLKVLESQL
+683 LAEQARLKVREAEL
-697 EERWMEALEL
+697 EEAWMEALEL

>member
-1 MQLDLL
+1 MIRLQSLTLQRGPQRLL
-7 QDGFVAIPQAGIG
+7 EDAELTLHAGQKAGLIG
-20 QIQQRAGELH
+20 ANGAGKSSLFALLRGELSPDNGDCSLPADWRIAH
-30 GFTKHEVERRINVG
+30 MRQEVDTLERLAVDYV
-44 RAQFFH
+44 
-50 ALKCLDPA
+50 LD
-58 LCLTRLG
+58 
-65 GLSLEA
+65 
-71 GDVAFHVRGLRLL
+71 GDLR
-84 LLVGLLLLGQTL
+84 
-96 GTGAL
+96 
-101 EGCVTA
+101 
-107 AVERD
+107 
-112 FALIDVGDVVHHG
+112 
-125 IEKIPVVGYQQQG
+125 
-138 ARVAFEEVFEPQNGI
+138 
-153 KVQVVGRFIEQQ
+153 
-165 QIRRTHEGL
+165 L
-174 RQVQADLARAEAD
+174 RQVQHDLAAAEAAH
-187 EDGAAQARLHSE
+187 DGAAQARLHSE

-210 RARKMLAGLGFT
+210 RARKLLAGLGFT
-222 NEQMDRPV
+222 NEQMERQV
-230 ADFSGGWRMRLN
+230 GSFSGGWRMRLN

-268 LWLEDFLKN
+268 LWLEDWLKS

-286 HDRDFLDA
+286 HDRDFLDS
-294 VVDNIAHVDQRK
+294 VVDHIAHVEQKK

-339 AHMESYIARFKA
+339 AHMEKYIARFKA

-377 DSPFDFV
+377 DSPFDFT
-384 FREAVKLSSPLLDL
+384 FRESDKISSPLLDL

-408 TILEKVKLQ
+408 AVLQKVKLQ
-417 LVPGARI
+417 LTPGARI

-449 GRLARGETLVVGYFA
+449 GRLLRGENTVVGYFA

-471 DSKASPLLHMQRLAP
+471 DAKASPLLHLQRIAP

-501 FRGARIDEPVL
+501 FRGARLEEPVL

-523 LALIAWGRPNLL
+523 LALIAWDKPNLL

-575 TTDEFLLVADGKV
+575 TTDNFLLVADGV
-588 QEFDGDLED
+588 VEEFDGDLDD
-597 YARWL
+597 YTRWL
-602 ADYRLRNAPVS
+602 ADYRQRSAPVS
-613 TTLVNPDKT
+613 NTPVNADKT
-622 DKKAQRQAAAALR
+622 DKKAQRQQAAALR

-641 KREADKLESELGKV
+641 KREAEKLEKELGSLH
-655 NEKLAKIETSLGDSA
+655 EKLAKIEAALGDSA
-670 VYEAARKDELRDL
+670 VYEAANKDKLRDL
-683 LAEQAKLKVLESQL
+683 LADQAKLKVRESEL
-697 EERWMEALEL
+697 EEAWMEALEL